1 MLLYKRHACGAKKN
15 EHTSELREQSRGICL
30 EKEDNQERES
40 CVWRRKIK
48 SVVAF
53 EKDN

>member
-30 EKEDNQERES
+30 EKEDNQEREL
-40 CVWRRKIK
+40 CEKKNIK
-48 SVVAF
+48 ERA
-53 EKDN
+53 KCCRL

>member
-30 EKEDNQERES
+30 EKEDNQEREL
-40 CVWRRKIK
+40 CV
-48 SVVAF
+48 
-53 EKDN
+53 EKKNKKCCCL